1 MFPHLPVWPVPHS
14 VAIFSSKKRPGPATH
29 KTDSLSI
36 LRTNPD
42 CEMHGKWPMAHMEDL
57 LPSSSIHLISL
68 LLKQQHLSKSNLP
81 NISHTPHTD
90 KAWCHM
96 IVVVWHL
103 SEFGWKMWKCW
114 AKRPWSQLLCE
125 VGDVG
130 VQECSSPVAALQPPV
145 ALCGSSTHRQF
156 MSGLHCVARLIAEEV
171 APPAES
177 PRPGHSQTSQL
188 LPGS

>member
-1 MFPHLPVWPVPHS
+1 MPYIWHIW
-14 VAIFSSKKRPGPATH
+14 I
-29 KTDSLSI
+29 
-36 LRTNPD
+36 
-42 CEMHGKWPMAHMEDL
+42 HMEDL

-68 LLKQQHLSKSNLP
+68 LLKHQDLSKANLP

-96 IVVVWHL
+96 IVVWHL

-145 ALCGSSTHRQF
+145 AA
-156 MSGLHCVARLIAEEV
+156 HCVAAPHIVSSCPFYIAWLGSLRKKWHRQQNLRDLDTARL
-171 APPAES
+171 
-177 PRPGHSQTSQL
+177 HSFYQAARIS
-188 LPGS
+188 